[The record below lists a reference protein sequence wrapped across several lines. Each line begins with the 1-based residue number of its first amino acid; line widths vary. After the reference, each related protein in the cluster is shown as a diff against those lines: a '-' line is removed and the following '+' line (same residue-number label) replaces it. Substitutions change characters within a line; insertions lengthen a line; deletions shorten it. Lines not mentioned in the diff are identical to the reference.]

1 MLRAARSGLYV
12 WCVYGILEFLLSIV
26 APQVLTPE
34 LEILPWQWPLVAS
47 ILAVYALVGVLLGCA
62 GGVLT
67 TWARRSS
74 PELHKVWA
82 NLTLALAFLLNLL
95 RAWPLARAE
104 QMALAVA
111 IMLVTIFAAAMVS
124 DVWRIRVTPL
134 ANPWIS
140 SLLFLTVPWMI
151 REVLRDRSDWMKMSV
166 SMVAVVAI
174 LVLAASWRR
183 VLDWKLVHRHA
194 TSAMAVSIVTGA
206 LWFGT
211 LGSTRAVPTTTLLP
225 AAAKKPNILLV
236 VMDTVRADHVSVYG
250 YARETTPYLR
260 EFAREATVYERA
272 IACDGFTLPTHAS
285 MFTGVYPGW
294 HGATVTPQYPYGSP
308 LPQRSQTLASVLRA
322 NGYWTAE
329 AVANYGYLGTALGLT
344 QGFTLTQARRAMPLS
359 DSSRPFYLRESV
371 KKLLAAAGNTT
382 AFDQYRLLA
391 TDINRHALSMIEQ
404 SRNPQV
410 PFFLFL
416 NYMDA
421 HVPYIPPSPF
431 RTRFSDTDRN
441 SKPVVEE
448 TYEAYTAIKDAVN
461 SGKRSL
467 NENEKRY
474 MMSQY
479 DAGIAFM
486 DSAVGDLLKRLREL
500 GLYDNTLVI
509 ITSDH
514 GEAFG
519 EHNRRE
525 HGIGSAYQ
533 DQVHIPLLVK
543 YPGQHEAHRSD
554 TLVSQVDFMPTV
566 LDVSGVAVPPGLQG
580 ESFRSPRRDDSAAVF
595 TDSSTIGYQQAYPRL
610 RGVRRAVFSGPLK
623 LIVWTAGDP
632 EFYDLNADPG
642 ELNNLYRPGDPRAA
656 PLMARLNAWIATIPR
671 KPSQSRPIDK
681 DTLQKLRSLG
691 YVQ

>member
-1 MLRAARSGLYV
+1 V
-12 WCVYGILEFLLSIV
+12 
-26 APQVLTPE
+26 PQVLTPE
-34 LEILPWQWPLVAS
+34 LEILPWQWPLVGS
-47 ILAVYALVGVLLGCA
+47 ILGVYALLGILLGSA

-67 TWARRSS
+67 TWAGRSN

-82 NLTLALAFLLNLL
+82 NLTLALAFAFNLS

-104 QMALAVA
+104 QMAMAVA
-111 IMLVTIFAAAMVS
+111 IILVATFGAAMVS
-124 DVWRIRVTPL
+124 DVWQVRAAFV
-134 ANPWIS
+134 ASPWIS
-140 SLLFLTVPWMI
+140 SLLFLTVPWLI
-151 REVLRDRSDWMKMSV
+151 REVLREWSDLMKMSI
-166 SMVAVVAI
+166 SIVAVAAI

-183 VLDWKLVHRHA
+183 AMDWKFVHRHGTTA
-194 TSAMAVSIVTGA
+194 LGVSIVAGA

-211 LGSTRAVPTTTLLP
+211 LGHTQPIPTTALLP
-225 AAAKKPNILLV
+225 AVAQKPNILLV
-236 VMDTVRADHVSVYG
+236 VLDTVRADHVSVYG
-250 YARETTPYLR
+250 YERDTTPYLR

-272 IACDGFTLPTHAS
+272 IACDGFTLSTHAS

-294 HGATVTPQYPYGSP
+294 HGATVTAQYPYGAP

-329 AVANYGYLGTALGLT
+329 AVANYGYLGTAMGLT

-371 KKLLAAAGNTT
+371 KRLLAVTGGTT

-391 TDINRHALSMIEQ
+391 TDINRHALAMIEQ
-404 SRNPQV
+404 TRNQST
-410 PFFLFL
+410 PFFIFL

-421 HVPYIPPSPF
+421 HIPYIPPPPF
-431 RTRFSDTDRN
+431 RTQFSGTDRN
-441 SKPVVEE
+441 LKPIVEE
-448 TYEAYTAIKDAVN
+448 TYEGYTAIKDEVN

-474 MMSQY
+474 MISQY

-486 DSAVGDLLKRLREL
+486 DSAIGELLRRLREL

-533 DQVHIPLLVK
+533 DQVHVPLLVK

-554 TLVSQVDFMPTV
+554 ALVSQVDFMPTV
-566 LDVSGVAVPPGLQG
+566 LEVSGIAAPPGLQG
-580 ESFRSPRRDDSAAVF
+580 ESFRSPRSEDSGVVF
-595 TDSSTIGYQQAYPRL
+595 TDSSTLGYQKAYPRL

-632 EFYDLNADPG
+632 EFYDLGSDPG
-642 ELNNLYRPGDPRAA
+642 ELNNQYHPGDPRAA
-656 PLMARLNAWIATIPR
+656 ALMARVNEWIATIPR
-671 KPSQSRPIDK
+671 RSSQSRPIDK
-681 DTLQKLRSLG
+681 VTLQKLRSLG